1 MTKPNGSSNGGGSG
15 NSSLTPEEVAARI
28 KALEQEKQ
36 ELEKRFKGAVSAKD
50 KLANELKAKEQEFE
64 VKQKEFEAQ
73 LETTKQ
79 ELTGHKAAAE
89 AAEKLKQAWDQE
101 KTQMTDA
108 TNKLKG
114 ELLRA
119 EAIADAGG
127 QIIAELVPATID
139 EGDLKEKV
147 DAAKRK
153 YAEIA
158 DSVRQQMLSQMVPPT
173 KPPVEGAK
181 EFTVGE
187 GEIRDYILE
196 GKTPEER
203 EKRRQ
208 EVIRFVEQRK
218 PKVIDDGGRLYP
230 LG

>member
-1 MTKPNGSSNGGGSG
+1 MTESNSPSNGGGTG
-15 NSSLTPEEVAARI
+15 NPPLTPEEVAARI
-28 KALEQEKQ
+28 KALEQEKEQ
-36 ELEKRFKGAVSAKD
+36 LEKRFKGAVSAKD
-50 KLANELKAKEQEFE
+50 KLANELKTKEQEFE
-64 VKQKEFEAQ
+64 TRQKEFEAQ

-101 KTQMTDA
+101 KAQMTDA

-147 DAAKRK
+147 EAAKKR

-173 KPPVEGAK
+173 KPPVEGNK

-187 GEIRDYILE
+187 GEIRDYILAGE
-196 GKTPEER
+196 TPEER
-203 EKRRQ
+203 AKRRQ
-208 EVIRFVEQRK
+208 KVIRFLEQRK
-218 PKVIDDGGRLYP
+218 SKVIDDGGRLYP